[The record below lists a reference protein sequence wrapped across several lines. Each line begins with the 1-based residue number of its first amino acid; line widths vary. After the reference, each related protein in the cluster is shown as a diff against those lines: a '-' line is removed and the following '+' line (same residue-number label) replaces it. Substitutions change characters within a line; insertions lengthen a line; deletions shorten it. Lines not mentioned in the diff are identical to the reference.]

1 MSFYQSSLTP
11 SRPAPPPPGAGQRG
25 TNGSAYTNN
34 SIYASSG
41 SSFSTS
47 LQLTP
52 PSPASSSY
60 NPAYSGI
67 GGSPNRGSSATGYSD
82 GQVVRNGYVSV
93 KEDGFASLFWSRKW
107 LVLREA
113 TLSFHKNEVR
123 GIRYHH
129 HYALLWTRH
138 ADYVVGFSIEL
149 ASIKLDLSRG
159 RDSHRPC
166 RAQAVL
172 PCR

>member
-11 SRPAPPPPGAGQRG
+11 SRPAPPPPGASQRG

-34 SIYASSG
+34 SIYASSS
-41 SSFSTS
+41 SSFAPSF
-47 LQLTP
+47 QLTP
-52 PSPASSSY
+52 PSPAGSSY

-67 GGSPNRGSSATGYSD
+67 GGSPNRGSSSTGYSD

-107 LVLREA
+107 LVLRES

-123 GIRYHH
+123 RIRYPFII
-129 HYALLWTRH
+129 ASLPLLWSRYADCLVVISCRTR
-138 ADYVVGFSIEL
+138 
-149 ASIKLDLSRG
+149 LS
-159 RDSHRPC
+159 
-166 RAQAVL
+166 QA
-172 PCR
+172 

>member
-41 SSFSTS
+41 SSFAPSF
-47 LQLTP
+47 QLTP
-52 PSPASSSY
+52 PSPAGSSY

-107 LVLREA
+107 LVLRES

-123 GIRYHH
+123 GICYNL
-129 HYALLWTRH
+129 HYNTVLIVFLFSWIGY
-138 ADYVVGFSIEL
+138 ADYSVVIVC
-149 ASIKLDLSRG
+149 RT
-159 RDSHRPC
+159 RPN
-166 RAQAVL
+166 QAWFIWQTL
-172 PCR
+172 HS